1 MFRGSPWKEELEPIE
16 RKHVILL
23 VVKRLSRMLLREDHL
38 AQVSFRIGEGQQT
51 LSSGYLSFLGANG
64 LGTWFF

>member
-1 MFRGSPWKEELEPIE
+1 MFRGSPWKKELEPIE

-23 VVKRLSRMLLREDHL
+23 CVMSLTRMLLREEHL
-38 AQVSFRIGEGQQT
+38 AQVSFCIGEGRQT
-51 LSSGYLSFLGANG
+51 LSSGYLSFLDANG

>member
-1 MFRGSPWKEELEPIE
+1 MFCGSPWKQELEPIE

-23 VVKRLSRMLLREDHL
+23 FVKRLNRMLLREEHL

-51 LSSGYLSFLGANG
+51 LSSGYLSFLGAIG
-64 LGTWFF
+64 LGRWFF